1 MNQTFVRRAR
11 MAVSVWRLSRYQ
23 SQPCLSLPL
32 TIAGC
37 DDQRRANDGETAR
50 WLGNTP
56 LGGRSRHALFIPP
69 GCHAT
74 YRFVAPPGS
83 RFVAWCGVATAESA
97 KASAIEFVATVHG
110 DRVSPHLSATVRLA
124 PDQAPQDR
132 CWRKLVLDL
141 QNREEQ
147 QIVVTL
153 SIHMESNGSVAAPT
167 AFWGEPFLEWPRPI
181 GEVRG
186 ALGRAGHLARRGR
199 FIAAA
204 RMLHAHLSEG
214 SCRSLYQAWLRE
226 HSLTPPMMTERR
238 EQSGSFPYRP
248 LVSVVTPVY
257 NTDTRWLRACI
268 ESVKSQAYPNWELCL
283 VDDGSTRAE
292 TRALLG
298 QYESDPRIKMKRLP
312 TNGGIAAA
320 SNAALTL
327 AEGEFVAFLDHDD
340 ELTPDALFEV
350 VAFLNDHRDADF
362 IYSDEDK
369 LELDDTRTEPYFKP
383 DWSPQHFLTNMY
395 TSHLMVVRRT
405 LVERIGGFR
414 LGYEGAQDYD
424 LVLRLIEW
432 TSRIHH
438 VPKVLYHWR
447 RIPESAAG
455 YEGAKPQ
462 AQDAGRLALQDY
474 ARRNNLDAEILPG
487 ALRHLYR
494 VRYRIK
500 GEPLISIVLPVV
512 PDVVSSDARAACERT
527 LSMLAKHT
535 NYRWLEVVLPSE
547 KGRRA
552 DLLLHVPRGLAVRE
566 LPIEATPIGGPLRQQ
581 QQAAA
586 YARGEH
592 LLFLDWALESSD
604 GDWLIALL
612 EFSQQAEIG
621 AVGAKLHYPDG
632 SLKHVGIVLGVNGV
646 AAPAFHRHPRW
657 ASGYWG
663 TAIAVRNYSAVSG
676 KCLMTRRDVYSEVG
690 GFDDGMG
697 EFADVDYCLRVTDAG
712 YRVVFTPH
720 AALVHNQ
727 PARSNSAADAGDA
740 NQLRMRWGDRLAQD
754 PYYNPNFSRNAPD
767 YGLDLTASAPHKP

>member
-11 MAVSVWRLSRYQ
+11 MAVSVLRLLRYQ
-23 SQPCLSLPL
+23 SQPCLCLPI
-32 TIAGC
+32 TVAPC
-37 DDQRRANDGETAR
+37 ADHSRANDSETAR

-69 GCHAT
+69 GYHVT

-97 KASAIEFVATVHG
+97 QASAIEFVATVHG
-110 DRVSPHLSATVRLA
+110 DRPSPHLSATVRIT

-132 CWRKLVLDL
+132 SWRKLVLDIK
-141 QNREEQ
+141 NREEQ
-147 QIVVTL
+147 RIVVTL
-153 SIHMESNGSVAAPT
+153 AIHMESNGRGAAAT
-167 AFWGEPFLEWPRPI
+167 AFWGEPFLEWPRPT

-186 ALGRAGHLARRGR
+186 AFRRAGHLARRGR

-226 HSLTPPMMTERR
+226 HSLTPAMIAELRGR
-238 EQSGSFPYRP
+238 SSSFPYRP

-257 NTDTRWLRACI
+257 NTDARWLRACI
-268 ESVKSQAYPNWELCL
+268 ESVKSQAYANWELCL

-292 TRALLG
+292 TRALLDE
-298 QYESDPRIKMKRLP
+298 YEGDPRIKIKMLP

-320 SNAALTL
+320 SNEALTL
-327 AEGEFVAFLDHDD
+327 AGGEFVAFLDHDD

-369 LELDDTRTEPYFKP
+369 LELDGTRTEAYFKP

-414 LGYEGAQDYD
+414 RGYEGAQDYD

-438 VPKVLYHWR
+438 LPKVLYHWR
-447 RIPESAAG
+447 RISESAAG
-455 YEGAKPQ
+455 YEGGKPQ

-474 ARRNNLDAEILPG
+474 VRRNNLDAEILPG

-494 VRYRIK
+494 VRYQIK
-500 GEPLISIVLPVV
+500 GEPLISIVLPVL
-512 PDVVSSDARAACERT
+512 PDIVSSDVRAACERT
-527 LSMLAKHT
+527 LKMLAKHT
-535 NYRWLEVVLPSE
+535 NYRRLEVVLPSE

-552 DLLLHVPRGLAVRE
+552 ALALHVPGGLTVRE
-566 LPIEATPIGGPLRQQ
+566 VPIEATSIGGRLRQQ
-581 QQAAA
+581 KQAAPH
-586 YARGEH
+586 ARGEH

-604 GDWLIALL
+604 GDWLSALL
-612 EFSQQAEIG
+612 EFSQQAAIG

-632 SLKHVGIVLGVNGV
+632 SLEHIGIVLGVNGV

-676 KCLMTRRDVYSEVG
+676 NCLMTRRHVYREIG
-690 GFDDGMG
+690 GFDDAMG
-697 EFADVDYCLRVTDAG
+697 EFADIDYCLRVIDAG

-720 AALVHNQ
+720 AALVHDR
-727 PARSNSAADAGDA
+727 PASSSRDAAVDAD
-740 NQLRMRWGDRLAQD
+740 QLRMRWSNRLAQD

-767 YGLDLTASAPHKP
+767 YGLDLTASAPHKS